1 MRSAHALAAHRSFAA
16 LLRAPLGA
24 GLAPRRLNRAENIGV
39 GCIFSHI
46 SYYSSTFIDW
56 RAKDCSP
63 SQIRKTL
70 RLLCVGEAVTAAAKD
85 GHVNHLSVPHIQ
97 LIGKSYRAPRGEQT
111 FAASCTDDS
120 YADFLDI
127 EV

>member
-63 SQIRKTL
+63 SHIRKTL
-70 RLLCVGEAVTAAAKD
+70 RLLCVGEAVAVAAKD

-97 LIGKSYRAPRGEQT
+97 LIGESYRGPTRR
-111 FAASCTDDS
+111 
-120 YADFLDI
+120 ADVRCVLHG
-127 EV
+127 